1 MPVVFLRVLAVVFSI
16 FAVLASSGWAFNQSV
31 AHAVGWLAAA
41 FLAFLLSTIPYGP
54 VA

>member
-1 MPVVFLRVLAVVFSI
+1 VFLRVVAVVCTI
-16 FAVLASSGWAFNQSV
+16 FAILAASGWAFNQSV
-31 AHAVGWLAAA
+31 AHAVGWLAAG

>member
-1 MPVVFLRVLAVVFSI
+1 MPVVFLRVVSVVFAI
-16 FAVLASSGWAFNQSV
+16 FAVLAANGWAFSQSV

-54 VA
+54 VP